1 MPIRLILVSCNPAN
15 VLVCMN
21 GSVSAMSFFPN
32 NALNTP
38 AFAPNPD
45 ENNNASSYPTK
56 FAISSSSC
64 LWISKY
70 PPITCA
76 AQAPVPYFFRASIPD
91 CMVSSLC
98 DIPK

>member
-1 MPIRLILVSCNPAN
+1 MFLKFHFCAN

-45 ENNNASSYPTK
+45 ENNNASSCPTK
-56 FAISSSSC
+56 SAISSSSC
-64 LWISKY
+64 L
-70 PPITCA
+70 
-76 AQAPVPYFFRASIPD
+76 
-91 CMVSSLC
+91 
-98 DIPK
+98 